1 MTDEKKP
8 ARARKSPA
16 GTATAA
22 KKPAARKRSA
32 TASLAEARFSPAPK
46 SAPRKSAG
54 KKSAAKKTGARKVAK
69 KADLRSG
76 KAAKPQPAPRKLLR
90 PDVAAARR
98 KSSDA
103 DSDAHALLHKTILDA
118 LDRLKAKDVVA
129 LDVRDKTSMT
139 DLIVIA
145 TGTSSRHV
153 KGLAEEVVKSSKQI
167 GQLPLGVEG
176 AREGEWVLVDLGD
189 AIIHVMLPRSREF
202 YGLERLWTVGD
213 PEPADALEGE
223 AEL

>member
-1 MTDEKKP
+1 MTDETKP
-8 ARARKSPA
+8 ARARKPTSTRA
-16 GTATAA
+16 AVA
-22 KKPAARKRSA
+22 KKPAVRKKSA

-54 KKSAAKKTGARKVAK
+54 KKAAAKKSAPRKAAK
-69 KADLRSG
+69 KAPVKKPLTDRS
-76 KAAKPQPAPRKLLR
+76 KPARKLLR

-98 KSSDA
+98 TPSSA
-103 DSDAHALLHKTILDA
+103 DSDAHALLQKTIMEA
-118 LDRLKAKDVVA
+118 LERLKAKDVVA

-145 TGTSSRHV
+145 NGTSSRHV

-167 GQLPLGVEG
+167 GQTPLGVEG

-223 AEL
+223 SDL

>member
-1 MTDEKKP
+1 M
-8 ARARKSPA
+8 
-16 GTATAA
+16 
-22 KKPAARKRSA
+22 
-32 TASLAEARFSPAPK
+32 
-46 SAPRKSAG
+46 
-54 KKSAAKKTGARKVAK
+54 AK
-69 KADLRSG
+69 KAPARGVSS
-76 KAAKPQPAPRKLLR
+76 ARTQPAPRKLLR

-98 KSSDA
+98 KLSTA
-103 DSDAHALLHKTILDA
+103 DSNAHALLQTTIIAA

-153 KGLAEEVVKSSKQI
+153 KGLADEVVKASKQI

>member
-8 ARARKSPA
+8 ARARKSPTGKVA
-16 GTATAA
+16 AA
-22 KKPAARKRSA
+22 KKPAARKKSA
-32 TASLAEARFSPAPK
+32 TKSLAEARFSPAPK

-54 KKSAAKKTGARKVAK
+54 KKAAAKKSGPRKIAK
-69 KADLRSG
+69 KAPG
-76 KAAKPQPAPRKLLR
+76 KAVSSDRPKPARKLLR
-90 PDVAAARR
+90 PDVASARR
-98 KSSDA
+98 KPSIA
-103 DSDAHALLHKTILDA
+103 DSNAHALLQKTIMAA
-118 LDRLKAKDVVA
+118 LDKLKAKDVVA

-153 KGLAEEVVKSSKQI
+153 KGLAEEVVKASKQI
-167 GQLPLGVEG
+167 GQMPLGVEG

>member
-8 ARARKSPA
+8 ARARKSPT
-16 GTATAA
+16 GTGTAA
-22 KKPAARKRSA
+22 KKPAARKKSP
-32 TASLAEARFSPAPK
+32 TASLAEARFSPTPK

-54 KKSAAKKTGARKVAK
+54 KKAAAKKSGTRKVAK
-69 KADLRSG
+69 KALGRS
-76 KAAKPQPAPRKLLR
+76 AASARDKPAARKLLR
-90 PDVAAARR
+90 PDVAATRR
-98 KSSDA
+98 KPSSA
-103 DSDAHALLHKTILDA
+103 DSDAHALLQKTIMDA
-118 LDRLKAKDVVA
+118 LSRLKAKDVVA

-153 KGLAEEVVKSSKQI
+153 KGLAEEVVKASKQI

-202 YGLERLWTVGD
+202 YGLERLWSVGD

-223 AEL
+223 ADL